1 MDQKKRRGVGIIR
14 TAGNYEIEESFK
26 ERLSSAE
33 CFQIVEEKE
42 QRQRPTK
49 INPWNLPFESCG
61 FRFIPKEEILND
73 GISGSVIGFFLRKG
87 KFGGISQIPL

>member
-49 INPWNLPFESCG
+49 INP
-61 FRFIPKEEILND
+61 
-73 GISGSVIGFFLRKG
+73 
-87 KFGGISQIPL
+87 